1 MGEKIRGL
9 FFTDRLRSLVS
20 TIFLILIF
28 GAILGS
34 WMFPKTPKAEI
45 DPKSIELFEKVAD
58 KLERAANTFEQQGN
72 NTAALNETLKRQLDL
87 QDQQRTVAYDIL
99 YKRWGIDPA
108 SPPPGTVVFSD
119 NAPPSSVPAPVPDV
133 YPRSR
138 LQPQAHD
145 LGGKYI
151 PPSEGFG
158 SGNYKLQE
166 PTATHQETLGRS
178 DTRVPGGNS
187 TSTDRTGG

>member
-20 TIFLILIF
+20 TIMLILIF
-28 GAILGS
+28 GAILVS
-34 WMFPKTPKAEI
+34 WMYPKTPKAEI

-87 QDQQRTVAYDIL
+87 QDQQRTIAYDVL

-108 SPPPGTVVFSD
+108 GPPPGEVGFSD
-119 NAPPSSVPAPVPDV
+119 NAPPAHSPVTVPGMHT
-133 YPRSR
+133 RQR
-138 LQPQAHD
+138 LQPPDDH
-145 LGGKYI
+145 LRGEYV
-151 PPSEGFG
+151 PPSESTGG
-158 SGNYKLQE
+158 RNYQLQE
-166 PTATHQETLGRS
+166 PAATHQETFGRS

-187 TSTDRTGG
+187 ATTDRTGG